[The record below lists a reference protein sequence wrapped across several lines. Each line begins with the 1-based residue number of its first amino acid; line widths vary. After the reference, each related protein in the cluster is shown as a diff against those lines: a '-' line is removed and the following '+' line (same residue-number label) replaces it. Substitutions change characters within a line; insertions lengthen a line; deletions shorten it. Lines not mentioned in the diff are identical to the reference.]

1 VVICLERGSHCL
13 QGGPADATA
22 IPNPR
27 NLLTDLNPDWFYVL
41 VPAYP
46 GCPGYTHTHTHTR
59 LTALFPGL
67 PG

>member
-1 VVICLERGSHCL
+1 MVWLSVWRRFTLFAW
-13 QGGPADATA
+13 GPADATA

-46 GCPGYTHTHTHTR
+46 GCPGYTHTHTR